1 MALKREAENRERRM
15 RQAAPGDT
23 LQGCPT
29 LVEYLTAT
37 TWDDGQERPTATLLL
52 FTEDGVWKCCLND
65 RANSRSAWVSGDTPE
80 GCITALEE
88 GLSLGDLPW
97 RRSKGFNKQSN

>member
-1 MALKREAENRERRM
+1 MALKREAENRERRT
-15 RQAAPGDT
+15 RQAAAGDT
-23 LQGCPT
+23 LAGCPT

-97 RRSKGFNKQSN
+97 RRSKGFNKSTN